1 MQLLKIW
8 HLWIQIQNSHGFSSY
23 QILQEV
29 SWIITLTSNNK
40 SIYFSIK
47 NWRTFIFFPL
57 RVFSFVA
64 VESSFSSV
72 TYIVITVWYQQGSHF
87 VVVIV
92 VSGTLTYC
100 SYLVRQLLRPP
111 WLMFSY
117 IYDDVNYI
125 TFVKKKSKVE

>member
-1 MQLLKIW
+1 M
-8 HLWIQIQNSHGFSSY
+8 
-23 QILQEV
+23 V
-29 SWIITLTSNNK
+29 SA
-40 SIYFSIK
+40 
-47 NWRTFIFFPL
+47 RH
-57 RVFSFVA
+57 
-64 VESSFSSV
+64 
-72 TYIVITVWYQQGSHF
+72 GSHI

-92 VSGTLTYC
+92 VPGTLTYC